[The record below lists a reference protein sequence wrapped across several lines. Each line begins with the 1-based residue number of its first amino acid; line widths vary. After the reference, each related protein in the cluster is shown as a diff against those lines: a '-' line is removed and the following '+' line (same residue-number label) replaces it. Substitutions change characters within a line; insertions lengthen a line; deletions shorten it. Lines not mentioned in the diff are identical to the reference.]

1 MTVFSAGDTRTLT
14 PSYMSGGAQTVWRE
28 LTWQGEQVARCTVE
42 GLMRELGLRE
52 VVPGKKVRATVPDPA
67 PERAP
72 DLVRGNF
79 VAAAPGRCWIATS
92 RTSASAPAYG

>member
-1 MTVFSAGDTRTLT
+1 MFSASDTHTLM
-14 PSYMSGGAQTVWRE
+14 PSYMSGGARTVWRE
-28 LTWQGEQVARCTVE
+28 LNWQREQVARCTVE
-42 GLMRELGLRE
+42 GLMLELGLRG

-67 PERAP
+67 AERAP

-92 RTSASAPAYG
+92 HTSASAPPYG